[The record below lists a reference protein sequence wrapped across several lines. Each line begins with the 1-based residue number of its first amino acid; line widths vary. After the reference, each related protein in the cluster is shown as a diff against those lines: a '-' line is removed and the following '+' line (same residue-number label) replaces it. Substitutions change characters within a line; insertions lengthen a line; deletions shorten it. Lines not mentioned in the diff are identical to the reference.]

1 MKKLLFLTIVAIG
14 ITIISVA
21 ATSAVPMQTERM
33 VMETEKT
40 NEELVNSEIKK
51 PSLSSGGLSQITE
64 MMREIV
70 RKEQRKQTKEI
81 KKNNI
86 GQEKL

>member
-21 ATSAVPMQTERM
+21 TTSAVHMQTERM

>member
-21 ATSAVPMQTERM
+21 TTSAVPMQTERM

>member
-1 MKKLLFLTIVAIG
+1 MKKLLLLIIVVIGMTVHLT
-14 ITIISVA
+14 TETSV
-21 ATSAVPMQTERM
+21 VPLQTEKM
-33 VMETEKT
+33 MMKTKKT
-40 NEELVNSEIKK
+40 NEELVNSDIKK

-86 GQEKL
+86 GQEKS

>member
-86 GQEKL
+86 GQEKS

>member
-70 RKEQRKQTKEI
+70 RKEQRKQTKKI